1 MKRVCTVCNTAND
14 KSARFCRSCGTPL
27 ILAEASG
34 AQVSAPAVSGASRQ
48 KTFTRALVW
57 GAGAALAAGMVLWWV
72 TRAPAPATQPHVIP
86 PAPAMAPAV
95 ITPPPLVKPIAVPT
109 EPQATSIPAAIPT
122 EKERS
127 RPHREYLDRH
137 RAIAPVPKPASAP
150 APPPQSVPAPKP
162 ATVPQPVPQNSLASE
177 VAQCKAKYAGITQI
191 FARQRCLWQ
200 YCEGH
205 WGQAGCPPKY
215 GENNGFN

>member
-27 ILAEASG
+27 ILTEEPGGQA
-34 AQVSAPAVSGASRQ
+34 SAPAVLGASRQ

-57 GAGAALAAGMVLWWV
+57 GAGAALTAGMVLWWV
-72 TRAPAPATQPHVIP
+72 TRAPTPATQPHVMP
-86 PAPAMAPAV
+86 PAPASAPAV
-95 ITPPPLVKPIAVPT
+95 ITPPPLVKPIAVPA
-109 EPQATSIPAAIPT
+109 EPPASSAPAAAAT
-122 EKERS
+122 ERERP
-127 RPHREYLDRH
+127 RPHNEHLDRH
-137 RAIAPVPKPASAP
+137 QAIAPVPKPA

-162 ATVPQPVPQNSLASE
+162 AAVPQPAPQSSLASE

-191 FARQRCLWQ
+191 FARQRCLWR
-200 YCEGH
+200 YCDGH

-215 GENNGFN
+215 GEGNDSN